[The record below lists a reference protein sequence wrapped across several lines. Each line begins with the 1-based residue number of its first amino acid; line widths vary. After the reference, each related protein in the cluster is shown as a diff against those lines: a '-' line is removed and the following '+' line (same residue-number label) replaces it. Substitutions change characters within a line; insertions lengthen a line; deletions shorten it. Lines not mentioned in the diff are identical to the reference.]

1 MMGKSATAAKQQKQ
15 YLDVKYTIAADGAYM
30 PYSFSVDDE
39 EYAIE
44 VMRAKEIAPGKW
56 RHSIRVK
63 EVELYLYR
71 QGEVWWIE

>member
-1 MMGKSATAAKQQKQ
+1 MGKSATAAKQKQ
-15 YLDVKYTIAADGAYM
+15 YMDVKYTIAADGTYM

-39 EYAIE
+39 EYALE

-56 RHSIRVK
+56 RYSVRVK